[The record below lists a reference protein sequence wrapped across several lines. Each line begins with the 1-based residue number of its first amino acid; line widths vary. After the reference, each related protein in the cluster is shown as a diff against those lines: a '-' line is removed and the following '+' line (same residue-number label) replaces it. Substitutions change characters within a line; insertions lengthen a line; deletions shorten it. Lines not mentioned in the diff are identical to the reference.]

1 MGVKKI
7 FQTLEDRNNPDE
19 VESQGPF
26 ICTNNPWLGK
36 GYYFWDT
43 FLDLA
48 HWWGK
53 QVHSGNYIICQTFI
67 EDNSEYI
74 LDLVGNTQHLIEF
87 KEYADVLKQT
97 YNTKGPITVPFIIE
111 HMKKMTDFHY
121 KAIRANPINSTSGDE
136 YFNSQKLRF
145 IKKNPAYLELIPP
158 IQICV
163 INKGI
168 LGKNRFRIIYPETYC
183 EGYTI

>member
-48 HWWGK
+48 RLTRNFLG
-53 QVHSGNYIICQTFI
+53 VTICSF
-67 EDNSEYI
+67 
-74 LDLVGNTQHLIEF
+74 L
-87 KEYADVLKQT
+87 
-97 YNTKGPITVPFIIE
+97 
-111 HMKKMTDFHY
+111 
-121 KAIRANPINSTSGDE
+121 
-136 YFNSQKLRF
+136 
-145 IKKNPAYLELIPP
+145 
-158 IQICV
+158 
-163 INKGI
+163 
-168 LGKNRFRIIYPETYC
+168 
-183 EGYTI
+183 

>member
-48 HWWGK
+48 HWWG
-53 QVHSGNYIICQTFI
+53 
-67 EDNSEYI
+67 
-74 LDLVGNTQHLIEF
+74 
-87 KEYADVLKQT
+87 
-97 YNTKGPITVPFIIE
+97 TKAF
-111 HMKKMTDFHY
+111 F
-121 KAIRANPINSTSGDE
+121 
-136 YFNSQKLRF
+136 KLR
-145 IKKNPAYLELIPP
+145 
-158 IQICV
+158 
-163 INKGI
+163 NKD
-168 LGKNRFRIIYPETYC
+168 KQP
-183 EGYTI
+183 

>member
-48 HWWGK
+48 
-53 QVHSGNYIICQTFI
+53 Q
-67 EDNSEYI
+67 
-74 LDLVGNTQHLIEF
+74 
-87 KEYADVLKQT
+87 
-97 YNTKGPITVPFIIE
+97 
-111 HMKKMTDFHY
+111 
-121 KAIRANPINSTSGDE
+121 
-136 YFNSQKLRF
+136 
-145 IKKNPAYLELIPP
+145 
-158 IQICV
+158 
-163 INKGI
+163 
-168 LGKNRFRIIYPETYC
+168 
-183 EGYTI
+183 

>member
-87 KEYADVLKQT
+87 IGFA
-97 YNTKGPITVPFIIE
+97 
-111 HMKKMTDFHY
+111 
-121 KAIRANPINSTSGDE
+121 
-136 YFNSQKLRF
+136 
-145 IKKNPAYLELIPP
+145 
-158 IQICV
+158 
-163 INKGI
+163 
-168 LGKNRFRIIYPETYC
+168 RIAL
-183 EGYTI
+183 

>member
-48 HWWGK
+48 H
-53 QVHSGNYIICQTFI
+53 
-67 EDNSEYI
+67 
-74 LDLVGNTQHLIEF
+74 
-87 KEYADVLKQT
+87 A
-97 YNTKGPITVPFIIE
+97 
-111 HMKKMTDFHY
+111 
-121 KAIRANPINSTSGDE
+121 R
-136 YFNSQKLRF
+136 R
-145 IKKNPAYLELIPP
+145 
-158 IQICV
+158 
-163 INKGI
+163 
-168 LGKNRFRIIYPETYC
+168 
-183 EGYTI
+183 